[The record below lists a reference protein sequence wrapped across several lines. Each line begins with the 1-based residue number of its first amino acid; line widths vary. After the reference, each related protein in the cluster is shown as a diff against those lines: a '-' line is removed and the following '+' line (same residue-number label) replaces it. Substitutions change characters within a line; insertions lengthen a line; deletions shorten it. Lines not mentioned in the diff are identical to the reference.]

1 MSATHLYRQSKIGD
15 SLVEALDAL
24 VDSGKLPGNL
34 ALRIMQEVG
43 SELDLFAID
52 RPPFFPPSLPFSH
65 SYSPTHPS
73 LLLQFDKA
81 IITALEEDVTAKSTF
96 KGQLDVYR
104 YCDNV
109 SARWGVS
116 VFIHLLLL
124 FSFQLT

>member
-15 SLVEALDAL
+15 SLVEALDTL

-43 SELDLFAID
+43 SELDLFLCHSTAL
-52 RPPFFPPSLPFSH
+52 FLLLTHSLTHSFP
-65 SYSPTHPS
+65 
-73 LLLQFDKA
+73 LLQFDKA

-109 SARWGVS
+109 SGR
-116 VFIHLLLL
+116 
-124 FSFQLT
+124 

>member
-34 ALRIMQEVG
+34 ALRIMQE
-43 SELDLFAID
+43 
-52 RPPFFPPSLPFSH
+52 
-65 SYSPTHPS
+65 
-73 LLLQFDKA
+73 FDKA

-109 SARWGVS
+109 WTFVISGAEFKLFPTLGGTKRDGEELNVDKIKMVLVDSKIASA
-116 VFIHLLLL
+116 
-124 FSFQLT
+124 